1 MRDYAKVSPHFWV
14 GKTGKQLKKDPNG
27 LMVALYLM
35 TNPHA
40 NMLGLYYIPVMYIA
54 HETGLDFEGA
64 SKGLNSA
71 CEAGFCT
78 YDYETEVVWVYEM
91 ARFQVAD
98 ELKPA
103 DNRCKGVQKDYDS
116 LPENPFLSAFYDKY
130 SIPFCMLSKRGD
142 STGNTSPSEAPYKPL
157 RSQEQ
162 EQEQEQEQLNSGSS
176 SAHEQ
181 KKPHAPIQF
190 SQYQSEDHKRYT
202 LLACANQYPI
212 QNDFIELAQN
222 RFENIPTQ
230 DLNTMFSGGGMF
242 CDFFS
247 ARGNQSEN
255 TASLW
260 LVKWFTWIEN
270 NKDQIK
276 RNREKQ
282 NQVAKQ
288 QATPDEPSYFEK
300 IFADQQAASEITVSS
315 VEIPLLGVL
324 GNA

>member
-1 MRDYAKVSPHFWV
+1 MNYYQHHIGDFNNATRHLSLLERAIYRDLLDMYYDTEKAIDATNIDRLARRLQCITPEQVAALNYVLEEFFTLHDDAYVNNRCEREIAEFH
-14 GKTGKQLKKDPNG
+14 GKRKQ
-27 LMVALYLM
+27 
-35 TNPHA
+35 
-40 NMLGLYYIPVMYIA
+40 
-54 HETGLDFEGA
+54 A
-64 SKGLNSA
+64 S
-71 CEAGFCT
+71 EAGKASAKKRAAKKQQSSSNGSS
-78 YDYETEVVWVYEM
+78 DSEHSN
-91 ARFQVAD
+91 D
-98 ELKPA
+98 
-103 DNRCKGVQKDYDS
+103 DNSTDVEQASNENLTDVQ
-116 LPENPFLSAFYDKY
+116 PTN
-130 SIPFCMLSKRGD
+130 
-142 STGNTSPSEAPYKPL
+142 NHKPL
-157 RSQEQ
+157 TINQEPF
-162 EQEQEQEQLNSGSS
+162 NSGSS
-176 SAHEQ
+176 NAHEQ

-270 NKDQIK
+270 NKDQVK

-282 NQVAKQ
+282 NQAVKQ
-288 QATPDEPSYFEK
+288 QQSSQQEPSYFER
-300 IFADQQAASEITVSS
+300 IFAEQRATSEIKVNS
-315 VEIPLLGVL
+315 VEIPVLGVL